1 MRIRNYLR
9 SLSWSQVCML
19 ILGILIIGISVAAF
33 RLSSFGVDPFT
44 CMNLG
49 ISGYLHMSF
58 GNWQLL
64 MNLLILVVVF
74 FTLRKCIGLGTVIN
88 MVFVGYLADFFC
100 WMVTDLMKPGESLGF
115 RLICL
120 GIGLLCGSL
129 GAALY
134 MSADLGISP
143 YDAVAYVIS
152 NATREKIS
160 FRMGRILSDITV
172 MIIGIL
178 ACLAAKGSVWKI
190 VGLGTV
196 INSLFNGPLIQFF
209 MDQIGKQMKN

>member
-1 MRIRNYLR
+1 
-9 SLSWSQVCML
+9 ML

-64 MNLLILVVVF
+64 MNLLILVIVF
-74 FTLRKCIGLGTVIN
+74 FTLRKCI
-88 MVFVGYLADFFC
+88 
-100 WMVTDLMKPGESLGF
+100 
-115 RLICL
+115 
-120 GIGLLCGSL
+120 
-129 GAALY
+129 
-134 MSADLGISP
+134 
-143 YDAVAYVIS
+143 
-152 NATREKIS
+152 
-160 FRMGRILSDITV
+160 
-172 MIIGIL
+172 
-178 ACLAAKGSVWKI
+178 
-190 VGLGTV
+190 GLGTV